1 MRLIK
6 KEMKKLRQKP
16 LTSVQLHKAQ
26 NKFIGQIALGEENR
40 IGLIIAMAKS
50 LLDYNQI
57 DSLET
62 VFNKIRQVS
71 VADMSAIVNEVF
83 DESKWTSLVFNP
95 LD

>member
-1 MRLIK
+1 
-6 KEMKKLRQKP
+6 
-16 LTSVQLHKAQ
+16 
-26 NKFIGQIALGEENR
+26 
-40 IGLIIAMAKS
+40 LIIAMAKS

-83 DESKWTSLVFNP
+83 DESKWTSLLFNP